1 MPFSRARCCCV
12 TRSRLTEERALSSR
26 QLMLVHSK
34 MLRSL
39 ARPLLPKGWT
49 AGGFKTSGNAEA
61 QRLSLQTLGNRL
73 AGLGIFSFLCKC
85 MSSATSYFARDIATA
100 SGNFEAIT
108 FLATTLTVQA
118 IPSVVTLM
126 LLSRFH
132 FSGGGGSNGTIMQSL
147 LSREDVALVLSSDS
161 AAVPT
166 RSQQAQRPPDI
177 TRLQE
182 ENARLKAD
190 TSTQESR
197 NIDRAKALSEHA
209 DIINHQL
216 AKLPDGSSTMR
227 NKLLH
232 TLEGIINQL
241 CEISGN

>member
-1 MPFSRARCCCV
+1 MRVRCCCV

-34 MLRSL
+34 MLRWL

-49 AGGFKTSGNAEA
+49 AGGFKTSGDAEA
-61 QRLSLQTLGNRL
+61 QRVSLQTLGNRL

-85 MSSATSYFARDIATA
+85 VSSATLYFARDIATA

-132 FSGGGGSNGTIMQSL
+132 FSGGGGGSNGTIMQSL
-147 LSREDVALVLSSDS
+147 LE
-161 AAVPT
+161 
-166 RSQQAQRPPDI
+166 
-177 TRLQE
+177 E
-182 ENARLKAD
+182 ENARLKAQV
-190 TSTQESR
+190 TALQQ
-197 NIDRAKALSEHA
+197 AK
-209 DIINHQL
+209 
-216 AKLPDGSSTMR
+216 
-227 NKLLH
+227 
-232 TLEGIINQL
+232 
-241 CEISGN
+241 